1 MLSCYRA
8 PSPISHPGS
17 PPPAFQQEGMSPVG
31 MIQYQPPPIA
41 YQQQPQ
47 MGYSP
52 QPPFNQQPVYPQQP
66 NQQPNQQLNQ
76 QQAFPPQ
83 MVPQQMPS
91 QPRQFQNTM
100 AIPNLGMGAAPVD
113 CPICGSRTMTS
124 ISYHTGNTTQ

>member
-1 MLSCYRA
+1 MLSCYRV

-31 MIQYQPPPIA
+31 MSPYQSPPIA

-47 MGYSP
+47 MGYPP
-52 QPPFNQQPVYPQQP
+52 QQAPFNQQPMYSQQP
-66 NQQPNQQLNQ
+66 NQQ
-76 QQAFPPQ
+76 QAFHPQ
-83 MVPQQMPS
+83 MPPQQMPG

-113 CPICGSRTMTS
+113 CPMCDSRVMTN